1 MSTIEEIPSPI
12 ERVNIREQAYKSE
25 LERKINAEERKFL
38 ESELK
43 RTRSHHEK
51 MNARV
56 ESLEILK
63 QKPVLLIN
71 ASDKGTMGQDWI
83 ADMDTELLDY
93 FVKIQTGRNYV
104 KKNFDYKQFIPHI
117 FEYMFGFEPNDKRFE
132 KVSLVHGDQLPKD
145 PSDYSLIIGTGGEIN
160 DFETQP
166 QYTKTKEALRNFFG
180 LLKDT
185 KVPFAVTCATH
196 QILGQLIYEKNGGV
210 GSIVQNL
217 KNRNGVAV
225 TESGLVEFKL
235 NEAGQKSSLTSGL
248 DNEFFIMSNHGQY
261 LSELPPGAESL
272 AFNDICSTQIIQ
284 YSDNDKITGIGFQ
297 AHPEIS
303 NAILLLVQRY
313 ERAQVARKNGITNT
327 SEIEVDTRPT
337 YMVRENV
344 FPRIFDLF
352 LKKQ

>member
-12 ERVNIREQAYKSE
+12 ERDNKREQAYKSE
-25 LERKINAEERKFL
+25 LERKINAEELKFL
-38 ESELK
+38 ESELQ
-43 RTRSHHEK
+43 RTKLHHEK
-51 MNARV
+51 MKGIV
-56 ESLEILK
+56 DSLEILK
-63 QKPVLLIN
+63 KKPVLLIN

-83 ADMDTELLDY
+83 ADMDTELLKY
-93 FVKIQTGRNYV
+93 FVKIQSGQDYE
-104 KKNFDYKQFIPHI
+104 KENFNYKQFIPRV
-117 FEYMFGFEPNDKRFE
+117 FEYMFGFEKDDDRFK
-132 KVSLVHGDQLPKD
+132 KVSLVHGDKLPKY

-166 QYTKTKEALRNFFG
+166 QYLETKESLRDFFALSWNA
-180 LLKDT
+180 

-196 QILGQLIYEKNGGV
+196 QILGQLMYEKNGNV
-210 GSIVQNL
+210 GSIVRNL
-217 KNRNGVAV
+217 KDKYGCPA
-225 TESGLVEFKL
+225 TESGIVKFTL
-235 NEAGQKSSLTSGL
+235 NDAGKESFLTRGL
-248 DNEFFIMSNHGQY
+248 DKEFFIMSNHGQY
-261 LSELPPGAESL
+261 LQELPPGAESL
-272 AFNDICSTQIIQ
+272 AFNDVCSTQIIE
-284 YSDNDKITGIGFQ
+284 YKDNGHTSGIGFQ

-313 ERAQVARKNGITNT
+313 ERAQVARKNGIINT

>member
-38 ESELK
+38 EFELK

-63 QKPVLLIN
+63 HKPVLLIN

-104 KKNFDYKQFIPHI
+104 KKNFDYTKYIPYV
-117 FEYMFGFEPNDKRFE
+117 FEYMFGFKKDDERFK
-132 KVSLVHGDQLPKD
+132 KVSLVYGDQLPKD

-166 QYTKTKEALRNFFG
+166 QYLETKESLRDFFALSQSA
-180 LLKDT
+180 
-185 KVPFAVTCATH
+185 KVPFVVTCATH
-196 QILGQLIYEKNGGV
+196 QILGQLLHEKNGGT
-210 GSIVQNL
+210 GSIVRNL
-217 KNRNGVAV
+217 KDKYGYPA
-225 TESGLVEFKL
+225 TESGIVKFTL
-235 NEAGQKSSLTSGL
+235 NDGQKSFLTSGL
-248 DNEFFIMSNHGQY
+248 DKEFFIMSNHGQY
-261 LSELPPGAESL
+261 LQELPPGSESL
-272 AFNDICSTQIIQ
+272 AFNDVCSTQIIE
-284 YSDNDKITGIGFQ
+284 YKDNGHTSGIGFQ